1 MENKLLRLQAPRD
14 LSTVIITMLESWQL
28 QQPSKCNPL
37 WDHYTVQLINLQSTI
52 GAKLTLEG
60 CIHHSWREIMQ
71 QYLSSMQSKIN
82 DKRFVT
88 AIIKL
93 LWQIAWDMW
102 DHHNNI
108 LHDNDTNATLLGITA
123 LNTQIITILLKQYFL
138 MDCR

>member
-1 MENKLLRLQAPRD
+1 
-14 LSTVIITMLESWQL
+14 MLESWQL

-123 LNTQIITILLKQYFL
+123 LNTQIITIYHKGILPLMTPDKKVLFTSPLESLL
-138 MDCR
+138 